1 MTGSAA
7 RSSKILGTLP
17 VAVAP
22 AAAPVAG
29 RSPLPLHCRRR
40 RTVGRDGA
48 PCRHGRRA
56 PCSGD
61 SPAPAVAP
69 PRSGWSVAAAG
80 PRPHRWWPAASR
92 SAAGCNAPGAR
103 TRDVVSTRA
112 TNTLHVDR
120 TLAETPQCC
129 PHHRIATVEPPPA
142 GTTPK
147 CFRMAFISCGRRAW
161 CGRQLSHSLDIP
173 WGCFPEKPESPPE
186 RREHSDRAALPLPLR
201 LSRWRARCVA
211 CPLRLTYLRDHR
223 PQPLRRQLWYHNH
236 ALPALPQPA
245 RRRPHPCGA
254 GPNRGRGWLLLVSLR
269 RLSRP
274 GGCPPRTGLRH
285 VSLKKT

>member
-103 TRDVVSTRA
+103 TSDCCEHKGHKHTACRQNASRNSAVLSSSPHRDGGAA
-112 TNTLHVDR
+112 TGWDHPEVLQDGLHF
-120 TLAETPQCC
+120 L
-129 PHHRIATVEPPPA
+129 
-142 GTTPK
+142 
-147 CFRMAFISCGRRAW
+147 
-161 CGRQLSHSLDIP
+161 
-173 WGCFPEKPESPPE
+173 
-186 RREHSDRAALPLPLR
+186 RAAGVVWASAVALVGHSMGL
-201 LSRWRARCVA
+201 LS
-211 CPLRLTYLRDHR
+211 
-223 PQPLRRQLWYHNH
+223 
-236 ALPALPQPA
+236 
-245 RRRPHPCGA
+245 
-254 GPNRGRGWLLLVSLR
+254 
-269 RLSRP
+269 
-274 GGCPPRTGLRH
+274 
-285 VSLKKT
+285 